1 MSNEVGMS
9 LFAKAGELGAPVE
22 IMVMTIKK
30 CIPVLDV
37 CVVTIGLWDFDNKN
51 NVASQREEGLTFQTK
66 VTYCY
71 ILSGCAI

>member
-1 MSNEVGMS
+1 MS
-9 LFAKAGELGAPVE
+9 LFAKAGELGAL
-22 IMVMTIKK
+22 VMTIKK

-71 ILSGCAI
+71 ILCILALLLT